1 MVKNN
6 KGTILVI
13 AVVAMSIMIIIGFIC
28 LRIYSNQ
35 SILDTRDV
43 VKQRLYYSA
52 IGSVEAMKGFLSEKI
67 AENVQSR
74 KGKQNSAGILIEQG
88 DVTSGG
94 SNEGFLANVTNNST
108 RTYEPFKWVSDSNTG
123 LFGTDKAGV
132 HNVFDGSMHP
142 SIVTSVKLIRLT
154 TSQLPT
160 GTLYFSP
167 TLSNNF
173 NGVENAATAQR
184 KAYVIEA
191 KTTATFKTS
200 LNSIENMEF
209 YARYYFCTIKEGSGT
224 ETDPYKHTIHCI
236 GWRID

>member
-28 LRIYSNQ
+28 S
-35 SILDTRDV
+35 RDF

-94 SNEGFLANVTNNST
+94 SNEGFLANVTNNSS
-108 RTYEPFKWVSDSNTG
+108 RTYEPFKWVSTSNTG

-167 TLSNNF
+167 TISNNF
-173 NGVENAATAQR
+173 NGVENAATSQR